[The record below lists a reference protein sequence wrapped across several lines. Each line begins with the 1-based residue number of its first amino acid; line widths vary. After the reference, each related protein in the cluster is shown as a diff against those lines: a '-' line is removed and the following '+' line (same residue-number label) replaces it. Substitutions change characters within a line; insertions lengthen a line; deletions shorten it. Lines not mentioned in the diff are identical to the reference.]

1 MPSSRVNEPV
11 PPMLEPLRTP
21 PRPVS
26 ALARGIDLVTQ
37 DLEQVERALGR
48 LLESTVAILPKISS
62 HLVEAGG
69 KRLRPLLTLL
79 AATAADARGDHAITV
94 AAVGELI
101 HTATLLHDDV
111 VDTGEFR
118 RGRPSARL
126 HFGNGLAVLAGDFCL
141 ARALEA
147 IASTR
152 DPEVVARL
160 AATVT
165 RMAEGEIAQLANAG
179 ATLDR
184 SGYYTIIDGKTAT
197 LFAWCAAVGG
207 LTTSALDDPLTDFG
221 RELGY
226 AFQIADDVLDYTA
239 SADTS
244 GKTPARDLRDGKITL
259 PLLLACEA
267 DPELAEVV
275 RDALDDG
282 PPLDEAVVERI
293 LARVAATDALA
304 TSSRIAER
312 HAAAAIA
319 HLDALPPSPARA
331 ALIDLAKASARRSR

>member
-1 MPSSRVNEPV
+1 
-11 PPMLEPLRTP
+11 MLEPRRP
-21 PRPVS
+21 PSPRD
-26 ALARGIDLVTQ
+26 AIARGIDLVAD
-37 DLEQVERALGR
+37 DLERVEAELRR
-48 LLESTVAILPKISS
+48 LLDSTVAILPAIGD
-62 HLVEAGG
+62 HVIAAGG

-79 AATAADARGDHAITV
+79 AAAAADAAGDARITV

-141 ARALEA
+141 ARALQA

-152 DPEVVARL
+152 DPQVVSRL
-160 AATVT
+160 AETVT

-179 ATLDR
+179 DPALDR
-184 SGYYTIIDGKTAT
+184 PSYYAIIDGKTAE

-207 LTTSALDDPLTDFG
+207 LARPEIAAPLGAFG

-226 AFQIADDVLDYTA
+226 AFQIADDVLDYSG
-239 SADTS
+239 SAETS
-244 GKTPARDLRDGKITL
+244 GKTPARDLRDGKVTL

-267 DPELAEVV
+267 DEGLAARVQ
-275 RDALDDG
+275 RALRAG
-282 PPLDEAVVERI
+282 PPLADDEVGAILER
-293 LARVAATDALA
+293 VWMSDALA
-304 TSSRIAER
+304 ATTAIAEG
-312 HAAAAIA
+312 HAQAAIA
-319 HLDALPPSPARA
+319 HLDALGPSLARD
-331 ALIDLAKASARRSR
+331 ALVELTAGVARRSR